1 MTGWASNATVPNCAV
16 VGSALTLSRCPAT
29 PVSREDASFEA
40 FFNSAWDR
48 LFR

>member
-1 MTGWASNATVPNCAV
+1 MAPTFSPDGRNVLFTLPR
-16 VGSALTLSRCPAT
+16 GSHAAT